1 MKSRY
6 YYGSDMPRG
15 VGWRIADIL
24 FFPVS
29 IFYMEITVAIH
40 AFGFGGINVWNTVY
54 ILLFSFS
61 AGAFIYGLCA
71 FIPTKGR
78 YVTGIVLISL
88 LTILYGTQA
97 VYYTVFKTFTV
108 ISSVLRAG
116 DVLGDFGE
124 QAVQGIWRSGLTIL
138 FLLLPLIIYIV
149 LARRFLS
156 HRRPRWKRAV
166 AGLAGAIVFYAG
178 ALCGIYMHTGGI
190 MSDRYVYF
198 DTFSPVLSVPRF
210 GILTTLRLDIENMI
224 FPQDILDRPSDE
236 EKEEDAADTSG
247 ESGDDQI
254 TDNEPDDEADG
265 IDEEPVVFEPRV
277 LEIDFDQLIAQ
288 ETDDTIKNMHQYFKN
303 VEPTMENEYTGM
315 FKGKN
320 LIWIVA
326 EAFSSYAL
334 DETHTPTLSKLA
346 REGFVFNNFYNPV
359 WGVSTSDGEY
369 VTLTSLIP
377 KSGVWSFSRSSDNY
391 MPFAFGNML
400 RETGYNTLAYHNH
413 TYTYYDRDS
422 SHPNMGYDYKGVGNG
437 LEVETT
443 WPESDLEMMEKTV
456 GEYSKSEPFHVYYL
470 TVSGHMNYNFYGNMM
485 CYKHRDDVQ
494 DMLDAG
500 YSEAASA
507 YVACQMEFD
516 QAVEYLIDSLEDAGV
531 LDDTVI
537 VISGD
542 HYPYGLETEQIQELS
557 DWEIDSMEVH
567 RSTLIIW
574 NSQMEPVSVDK
585 YCSSL
590 DIMPTLANLFDL
602 PVDSRL
608 VMGRDILSDA
618 DPLVIFNDR
627 SFITDM
633 GRYDASTDT
642 FTPNEGVQVPEGY
655 AAEILDQVNDKFD
668 YSRMILDY
676 DYYAKVF
683 EN

>member
-1 MKSRY
+1 
-6 YYGSDMPRG
+6 MPRG

-61 AGAFIYGLCA
+61 AGALIYGLCA

-236 EKEEDAADTSG
+236 EKMLIGQLCMKYDTSN
-247 ESGDDQI
+247 QI
-254 TDNEPDDEADG
+254 
-265 IDEEPVVFEPRV
+265 
-277 LEIDFDQLIAQ
+277 
-288 ETDDTIKNMHQYFKN
+288 
-303 VEPTMENEYTGM
+303 
-315 FKGKN
+315 
-320 LIWIVA
+320 
-326 EAFSSYAL
+326 
-334 DETHTPTLSKLA
+334 
-346 REGFVFNNFYNPV
+346 
-359 WGVSTSDGEY
+359 
-369 VTLTSLIP
+369 
-377 KSGVWSFSRSSDNY
+377 
-391 MPFAFGNML
+391 
-400 RETGYNTLAYHNH
+400 AY
-413 TYTYYDRDS
+413 
-422 SHPNMGYDYKGVGNG
+422 
-437 LEVETT
+437 
-443 WPESDLEMMEKTV
+443 
-456 GEYSKSEPFHVYYL
+456 
-470 TVSGHMNYNFYGNMM
+470 
-485 CYKHRDDVQ
+485 
-494 DMLDAG
+494 
-500 YSEAASA
+500 
-507 YVACQMEFD
+507 
-516 QAVEYLIDSLEDAGV
+516 
-531 LDDTVI
+531 
-537 VISGD
+537 
-542 HYPYGLETEQIQELS
+542 
-557 DWEIDSMEVH
+557 
-567 RSTLIIW
+567 
-574 NSQMEPVSVDK
+574 
-585 YCSSL
+585 
-590 DIMPTLANLFDL
+590 
-602 PVDSRL
+602 
-608 VMGRDILSDA
+608 
-618 DPLVIFNDR
+618 
-627 SFITDM
+627 
-633 GRYDASTDT
+633 
-642 FTPNEGVQVPEGY
+642 
-655 AAEILDQVNDKFD
+655 
-668 YSRMILDY
+668 
-676 DYYAKVF
+676 
-683 EN
+683 